1 MRGFCFGGALE
12 LALSCRYIVAIDEE
26 TTSFSPP
33 RGKVGHL
40 PRMGRNKR
48 LPQKIGPI
56 NAMNMMLS
64 GSFVNARK
72 AYRIGLADVLSPA
85 RTAENTCV

>member
-1 MRGFCFGGALE
+1 MLHWEIRKAILPPSDRNSETKGRDGAGWGG
-12 LALSCRYIVAIDEE
+12 I
-26 TTSFSPP
+26 
-33 RGKVGHL
+33 
-40 PRMGRNKR
+40 KR

-72 AYRIGLADVLSPA
+72 AYQIGLADVLSPL
-85 RTAENTCV
+85 RTVENEAGSSLVMQHDDSFRQR